1 MIVNKE
7 LQGYTLSS
15 YLFNMSCGLGMEK
28 LEDFDKQLDEQLTTL
43 ANQIQQLEAQ
53 LNTAKNTYLKVL
65 GAKEFS
71 ASLIKEATP
80 ADDDAAAAVV
90 PEASGD

>member
-1 MIVNKE
+1 
-7 LQGYTLSS
+7 
-15 YLFNMSCGLGMEK
+15 MSCGLEMEK
-28 LEDFDKQLDEQLTTL
+28 LKDFDKQLDEQATTL

-53 LNTAKNTYLKVL
+53 LATAKNTYLKVL

-80 ADDDAAAAVV
+80 NEDATTTVV

>member
-7 LQGYTLSS
+7 FQGYTRSS
-15 YLFNMSCGLGMEK
+15 YLFNMSCGLEMEK
-28 LEDFDKQLDEQLTTL
+28 LKDFDKQLDEQATGL
-43 ANQIQQLEAQ
+43 ANQIQQLETQ
-53 LNTAKNTYLKVL
+53 LATAKNTYMKVL

-80 ADDDAAAAVV
+80 ADDATAEVV

>member
-7 LQGYTLSS
+7 FQGYTLNS
-15 YLFNMSCGLGMEK
+15 YLFNMSCGLEMEK
-28 LEDFDKQLDEQLTTL
+28 LKDFDKQLDEQIKTLT
-43 ANQIQQLEAQ
+43 NQIQQLEAQ
-53 LNTAKNTYLKVL
+53 LTTAKNTYMKVL

-71 ASLIKEATP
+71 TTLIQEAEKNHE
-80 ADDDAAAAVV
+80 AVAEAV

>member
-7 LQGYTLSS
+7 FQGYTLNS
-15 YLFNMSCGLGMEK
+15 YLFNMSCGLEMEK
-28 LEDFDKQLDEQLTTL
+28 LKDFDKQLDEQSTVL

-53 LNTAKNTYLKVL
+53 ITTAKNTYLKVL

-71 ASLIKEATP
+71 TSLIKEATP
-80 ADDDAAAAVV
+80 ADDATAEIV